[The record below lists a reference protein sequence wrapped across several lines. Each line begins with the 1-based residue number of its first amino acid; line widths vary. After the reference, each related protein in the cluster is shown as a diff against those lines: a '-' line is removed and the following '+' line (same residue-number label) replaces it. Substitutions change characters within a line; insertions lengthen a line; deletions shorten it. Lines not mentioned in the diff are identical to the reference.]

1 MRGVKTMDKQ
11 TVNEIRKEFPYL
23 DEAKMGRKIVY
34 LDNGA
39 TSQKPQ
45 CVIDALANYYSYQN
59 ATIWECWQLT
69 YMKIQ
74 GLR

>member
-1 MRGVKTMDKQ
+1 MYKQ

-59 ATIWECWQLT
+59 ANPHRTL
-69 YMKIQ
+69 
-74 GLR
+74 